1 MTLKTSTFALT
12 LSAAALTAAPAFAI
26 TNLVQN
32 GDFTANTGNGQIDF
46 NSTVADWH
54 ALGAP
59 FNNYTFVFNPGPG
72 VSGTTADTTG
82 ALGNKGFVLLWG
94 PGSGS
99 NNGLTVSPAPDGGA
113 FIGQDPAFENGGG
126 GGVPGDIIGGS
137 VVQTING
144 LTIGK
149 TYDVTFD
156 YAIAQQHG
164 FSGPTNGG
172 WRVSM
177 GGSLIGATLPAVQ
190 IGSHDFSGW
199 LTASYD
205 FVATNTS
212 EVLSFNSFC
221 SLADPGCA
229 QVVPPFALLD
239 SVAINV
245 PEPSTWAMML
255 AGFAGLGYAGF
266 RAHRRKPEAIV

>member
-32 GDFTANTGNGQIDF
+32 GDFTSNTGNGQLGF
-46 NSTVADWH
+46 NTTAAPWI

-59 FNNYTFVFNPGPG
+59 FNNYTFVFNADGNPL
-72 VSGTTADTTG
+72 SGTSADTTG
-82 ALGNKGFVLLWG
+82 AFGVASSTIPVILWG
-94 PGSGS
+94 PNSGS
-99 NNGLTVSPAPDGGA
+99 VNGLTLSPNGGA
-113 FIGQDPAFENGGG
+113 FVGSDPAFENASI
-126 GGVPGDIIGGS
+126 PGDLIGGS
-137 VVQTING
+137 IQQTING

-149 TYDVTFD
+149 TYEVTFD
-156 YAIAQQHG
+156 WALAQQAKFIG
-164 FSGPTNGG
+164 DTNGG

-177 GGSLIGATLPAVQ
+177 GGTLIGATLPAEQ
-190 IGSHDFSGW
+190 IASKGFSGW
-199 LTASYD
+199 FTAGYD
-205 FVATNTS
+205 FVATGTS
-212 EVLSFNSFC
+212 EVLSFNAFC
-221 SLADPGCA
+221 SLTDPGCLT
-229 QVVPPFALLD
+229 VVPPFALLD